1 MKEFFLSKY
10 SHKIKK
16 SEQLLKIV
24 GKFPRKRK
32 IIMCHGNFDIVHPG
46 HVRHLT
52 YAKSKASILVASIT
66 ADKMIKKGTHRPH
79 VPQNLRA
86 LNLAAF
92 EMVDYVIIDN
102 NLTPIENIKKI
113 KPDYF
118 AKGFEYTSKSL
129 PQATAEEKKVVEKYG
144 GKMIF
149 TPGDIVYSSSK
160 LLNIAEPSINLEK
173 LLNIMN
179 EYKIEFVDLKNIL
192 RSKKKIKVHVVG
204 DLIIDKYTRTKLIG
218 YNAKT
223 PTPSV
228 IKQKSDK
235 YVGGAAIV
243 ALHLKSSGIDTTFS
257 TIVGDD
263 LNSKFAKKV
272 LLSNGISTNFFKD
285 KMRPTTEKN
294 TILAD
299 EYRLLKVDSVDNSPI
314 SSDALQYLSNKIQ
327 KTECDAIVFS
337 DFRHGIFNKA
347 TINNFI
353 KKIPKKSLKIA
364 DSQVASRWGNITDYK
379 NFNLITPNEKECRF
393 SLADQDSSISE
404 ITRQLSKKTK
414 FKNLILKLGSR
425 GTFVVSK
432 KLTKTGGGF
441 TMSSFVENLVDPVGA
456 GDALLSYATMGLLKT
471 NSIVVAGILG
481 SLAASCECEIDGN
494 EPIKKEL
501 VIDKINKLQKQ
512 MKLSE

>member
-10 SHKIKK
+10 SNKIKK
-16 SEQLLKIV
+16 VDQLLKIV
-24 GKFPRKRK
+24 GNFPRKKK

-52 YAKSKASILVASIT
+52 YAKSKAAILIASIT

-79 VPQNLRA
+79 VPQKLRA

-102 NLTPIENIKKI
+102 NVTPINNIKKI

-118 AKGFEYTSKSL
+118 AKGFEYTAKSL
-129 PQATAEEKKVVEKYG
+129 PPATTEEKKIVEKYG

-149 TPGDIVYSSSK
+149 TPGDIVYSSSR
-160 LLNIAEPSINLEK
+160 LLNIAEPSINLDK
-173 LLNIMN
+173 LLNVMN
-179 EYKIEFVDLKNIL
+179 EYNIEFKNLEEIL
-192 RSKKKIKVHVVG
+192 RSKKKLKVHVVG

-228 IKQKSDK
+228 IMQKFDK

-243 ALHLKSSGIDTTFS
+243 ALHLKSSGIETTFS
-257 TIVGDD
+257 TVVGDD
-263 LNSKFAKKV
+263 SNSKFAKK
-272 LLSNGISTNFFKD
+272 LLEKEGIITNFFID
-285 KMRPTTEKN
+285 KLRPTTEKN

-314 SSDALQYLSNKIQ
+314 SSDAVDYLSNKIQ
-327 KTECDAIVFS
+327 KTTCDAIVFS
-337 DFRHGIFNKA
+337 DFRHGIFNKG
-347 TINNFI
+347 TIKNFI
-353 KKIPKKSLKIA
+353 KKIPKKTLKIA

-379 NFNLITPNEKECRF
+379 HFNLITPNEKECRF

-404 ITRQLSKKTK
+404 LTRQLSRKTK
-414 FKNLILKLGSR
+414 FKNLILKLGAR

-432 KLTKTGGGF
+432 NLQKTGGGF
-441 TMSSFVENLVDPVGA
+441 TISSFVKNLADPVGA
-456 GDALLSYATMGLLKT
+456 GDALLSYATMGLLKSK
-471 NSIVVAGILG
+471 SIVVAGILG

-494 EPIKKEL
+494 KPIKKEL
-501 VIDKINKLQKQ
+501 ILNKINELQKQ
-512 MKLSE
+512 IKISE